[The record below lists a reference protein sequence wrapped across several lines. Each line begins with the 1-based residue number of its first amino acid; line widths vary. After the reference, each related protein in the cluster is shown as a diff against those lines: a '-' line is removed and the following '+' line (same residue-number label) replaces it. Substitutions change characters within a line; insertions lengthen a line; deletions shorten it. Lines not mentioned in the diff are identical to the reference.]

1 MDFLKNKAK
10 LFDQNEFTR
19 SVHSIT
25 VPGAAAAWVDTVHH
39 FGSGKVDLST
49 IFAPAID
56 LAENG
61 YYTHLFFT
69 KHFYLLFFFKKKAF
83 LYHIYLLL
91 Q

>member
-10 LFDQNEFTR
+10 LSDQNEFTR

-61 YYTHLFFT
+61 YYTNLFFFT
-69 KHFYLLFFFKKKAF
+69 KHFYLLFFF
-83 LYHIYLLL
+83 
-91 Q
+91 